1 MFSHKEANCIDKI
14 KTSVGEKE
22 IDMITEMLANVNLS
36 YNLNLLSHGG

>member
-14 KTSVGEKE
+14 KKSVGEKE
-22 IDMITEMLANVNLS
+22 IVMITEMLANVNLS